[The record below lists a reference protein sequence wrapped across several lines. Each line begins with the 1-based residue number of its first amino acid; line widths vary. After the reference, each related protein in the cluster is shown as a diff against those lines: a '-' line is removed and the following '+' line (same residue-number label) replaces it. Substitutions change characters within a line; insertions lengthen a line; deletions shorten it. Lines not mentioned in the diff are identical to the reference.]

1 MPCKSVIDALHKF
14 SKVRFKQA
22 EKEMNFKSYFQIR
35 KKYLLF
41 YITIFILLFFI
52 NTNANAQCPT
62 PPGNQTSY
70 GDDQWIGY
78 VYPSFTS
85 TAVPP
90 TDVFMTPY
98 KGYITQPEKFDQ
110 NLGLNP
116 LSGANLCGTYSNN
129 FAIRYKLKQSFDAG
143 YYNIVVGGD
152 EGYRLSLD
160 GGVTFAISN
169 WGDHGYTTTT
179 QSFYLQG
186 NVNLVLEYYERSG
199 NSRVSFSYEKCSNPS
214 STPRQILGTTSICG
228 GNSTTLTAVGGVLR
242 DGAFY
247 EWGTGN
253 TAGLNIISGENSESI
268 TVRPSVTTTYWVR
281 RTDLLPCSY
290 TTDAISQVVT
300 VLSSTAPTAITGDKT
315 ICKSSSITLTAS
327 GGALGSTGVYQW
339 GTETTLGSN
348 ILTGQTGISILVS
361 PSISTTYWVRIV
373 DSACSN
379 PTAGVSQL
387 ITVSQPSVGGTVNTN
402 QTICSGTQPSNLTLS
417 GNTGSILSWQKAS
430 DATFTSPITIANTTS
445 TLSGVTIGNLSS
457 TTYFRA
463 VVQNGACPVTYSS
476 SVTIT
481 VTPSVGGTVSSNQ
494 TICSGSQP
502 TSLTL
507 SGNIGSVV
515 SWQKASNATFTSPT
529 IIASTSSTLS
539 GATIGNL
546 TSTTYFRAVVQNGV
560 CSSTNSSFVTVT
572 VNQPSLGGTVS
583 SNQTICY
590 GTQPTN
596 LTLSGST
603 GSILSWQKASDATFT
618 SPTTIS
624 STSSTLSGVTIGNL
638 SSTTYFR
645 AVVKNGTCSA
655 ANSSSVMVTVTAP
668 PTTATNNSSQT
679 ICTSGTVI
687 LAGNIPNIGI
697 GTWSLISGPNTSLNQ
712 FDNTALP
719 AASFTPTLAGT
730 YVVRWSINNSCGA
743 SSYADATINV
753 GEEITTTWNGNSWN
767 NGMPNSAST
776 AIITGNYTSTLNGGS
791 IRACSLT
798 VNNNAIVDIISG
810 DNIILNGKLT
820 VVDGSSLTIE
830 NNANL
835 VQYSNVTNSGNIVV
849 KRNSS
854 ALFRLDYTLWS
865 SPVVDQ
871 NLSKFSPL
879 TSISPS
885 RFYTYDTSIDLY
897 NPIATPST
905 SAFDLGKGYL
915 IRMPNTWVAVG
926 GTATSWTGT
935 FTGVPNNGNIS
946 VTMSNA
952 GKGYNAVGNP
962 YPSALN
968 FANFIFANKNNIEG
982 TVYFW
987 RKTNNSTN
995 PISYST
1001 CTTVGCTVNN
1011 THTYKNPD
1019 LVSVGQ
1025 GFIVKAKPGQTI
1037 LNFTNAMRSS
1047 ENVNQFFRSAPVDRF
1062 WLEFNNSSN
1071 VSFGKNLIA
1080 YIPDATLG
1088 YDNGLDGIFLN
1099 DSKTALVSMAD
1110 DNEVVIQARPLFD
1123 AQDILPLVLKTDVA
1137 DTYTISLE
1145 QVEGVFKGSQDIF
1158 LKDKLTN
1165 TFHDFKTGA
1174 YTFSTEAGR
1183 FDNRFEIVYQNPLA
1197 VQQASITNNTVV
1209 VYKQNNELVIN
1220 SENIAMEDI
1229 KVFDIRGRLLVEK
1242 NKVNSTE
1249 TKIDTSKF
1257 ATQVLI
1263 VQITTENQIKIIK
1276 KIVN

>member
-1 MPCKSVIDALHKF
+1 
-14 SKVRFKQA
+14 
-22 EKEMNFKSYFQIR
+22 
-35 KKYLLF
+35 
-41 YITIFILLFFI
+41 
-52 NTNANAQCPT
+52 
-62 PPGNQTSY
+62 
-70 GDDQWIGY
+70 
-78 VYPSFTS
+78 
-85 TAVPP
+85 
-90 TDVFMTPY
+90 
-98 KGYITQPEKFDQ
+98 
-110 NLGLNP
+110 
-116 LSGANLCGTYSNN
+116 
-129 FAIRYKLKQSFDAG
+129 
-143 YYNIVVGGD
+143 
-152 EGYRLSLD
+152 
-160 GGVTFAISN
+160 
-169 WGDHGYTTTT
+169 
-179 QSFYLQG
+179 
-186 NVNLVLEYYERSG
+186 
-199 NSRVSFSYEKCSNPS
+199 
-214 STPRQILGTTSICG
+214 
-228 GNSTTLTAVGGVLR
+228 
-242 DGAFY
+242 
-247 EWGTGN
+247 
-253 TAGLNIISGENSESI
+253 
-268 TVRPSVTTTYWVR
+268 
-281 RTDLLPCSY
+281 
-290 TTDAISQVVT
+290 
-300 VLSSTAPTAITGDKT
+300 
-315 ICKSSSITLTAS
+315 
-327 GGALGSTGVYQW
+327 
-339 GTETTLGSN
+339 
-348 ILTGQTGISILVS
+348 
-361 PSISTTYWVRIV
+361 
-373 DSACSN
+373 
-379 PTAGVSQL
+379 
-387 ITVSQPSVGGTVNTN
+387 
-402 QTICSGTQPSNLTLS
+402 
-417 GNTGSILSWQKAS
+417 
-430 DATFTSPITIANTTS
+430 
-445 TLSGVTIGNLSS
+445 
-457 TTYFRA
+457 
-463 VVQNGACPVTYSS
+463 
-476 SVTIT
+476 
-481 VTPSVGGTVSSNQ
+481 
-494 TICSGSQP
+494 
-502 TSLTL
+502 
-507 SGNIGSVV
+507 
-515 SWQKASNATFTSPT
+515 
-529 IIASTSSTLS
+529 
-539 GATIGNL
+539 
-546 TSTTYFRAVVQNGV
+546 
-560 CSSTNSSFVTVT
+560 
-572 VNQPSLGGTVS
+572 
-583 SNQTICY
+583 
-590 GTQPTN
+590 
-596 LTLSGST
+596 
-603 GSILSWQKASDATFT
+603 
-618 SPTTIS
+618 
-624 STSSTLSGVTIGNL
+624 
-638 SSTTYFR
+638 
-645 AVVKNGTCSA
+645 
-655 ANSSSVMVTVTAP
+655 MVTVTAP

-767 NGMPNSAST
+767 NGVPNSAST

-820 VVDGSSLTIE
+820 VADGSSLTIE

-1071 VSFGKNLIA
+1071 VSFGKNLVA

-1145 QVEGVFKGSQDIF
+1145 QVEGIFKGSQDIF